1 MFFSFRVL
9 KNDDQARLGLI
20 KTSHGEVS
28 TPVFMPVGTQAS
40 VKAITPEE
48 LDALG
53 VEIILSNTY
62 HLHLRPGEDVIKE
75 LGGLHCFMNWKRS
88 ILTDSGGFQ
97 IYSLGSLRKIE
108 EEGVTFQSHVDG
120 SIHFLTPEKIIEV
133 QKALG
138 GDIMMVLDE
147 CPPYPSTYEYTK
159 VSQELTCLWAKRCRD
174 VWKEEDGALFG
185 IVQGGTYKDLRE
197 KSAKDLVEMEFSG
210 YAVGGLGLGESKGL
224 MYDIIGYVLLFL
236 PEDKPRYI
244 MGVGTPEDLVECV
257 AMGVDM
263 FDCVL
268 PTRNARN
275 GMLFT
280 SFGKLVIKNAKYTK
294 DALPPDPFCSCYT
307 CRNYSRAYLRHLF
320 NAGELLFP
328 RLTTIHNLNF
338 YLTLMRDMRKAI
350 AEGRFQEFRHN
361 FYQRRSQEANEEDS
375 STFTP

>member
-1 MFFSFRVL
+1 MAFSFQIL
-9 KNDDQARLGLI
+9 GKDGQARLGLM
-20 KTSHGEVS
+20 KTPHGEIK

-48 LDALG
+48 LEALG
-53 VEIILSNTY
+53 AEIIISNTY
-62 HLHLRPGEDVIKE
+62 HLYLRPGEEVIRE
-75 LGGLHCFMNWKRS
+75 LGGLHCFMNWKKP

-108 EEGVTFQSHVDG
+108 KEGVTFQSHVDG
-120 SIHFLTPEKIIEV
+120 SVHFLSPEKILEI

-147 CPPYPSTYEYTK
+147 CPPYPSTYEYAK
-159 VSQELTCLWAKRCRD
+159 ASQELTCHWARRCRD
-174 VWKEEDGALFG
+174 RWKEEDGALFS
-185 IVQGGTYKDLRE
+185 IIQGSTYKDLRE
-197 KSAKDLVEMEFSG
+197 KSTKDLVEMEFSG
-210 YAVGGLGLGESKGL
+210 YAIGGLGLGESKVL
-224 MYDIIGYVLLFL
+224 MYDIIDYVIPLL
-236 PEDKPRYI
+236 PEHKPRYV
-244 MGVGTPEDLVECV
+244 MGIGTPEDLVECV
-257 AMGVDM
+257 ARGVDM

-294 DALPPDPFCSCYT
+294 DPLPPDPSCSCYT

-328 RLTTIHNLNF
+328 RLTTIHNLHF

-350 AEGRFQEFRHN
+350 GAGRFQEFRDK
-361 FYQRRSQEANEEDS
+361 FYRIKSQAKEEEG
-375 STFTP
+375 